1 MDTLEFQTADSLA
14 RVTLPAT
21 FADAG
26 VIVEVLSASEVL
38 IRKASEPGDEL
49 ASLPENSITILSDS
63 DRDRFLTMLESPPA
77 ANAALRGAM
86 EKHRRRDG

>member
-1 MDTLEFQTADSLA
+1 MVNPEFQTADSQA
-14 RVTLPAT
+14 RVTLPAI
-21 FADAG
+21 FADTG

-38 IRKASEPGDEL
+38 IRKASEPGDDL

-63 DRDRFLTMLESPPA
+63 DRDRFLAMLESPPA
-77 ANAALRGAM
+77 ANAALRRAM